1 MRFPAPKEPSVLEDA
16 EVPVP
21 LPIAIM
27 LARDS
32 TAATMGALAACLG
45 ILPWRL
51 DDFEFLVS
59 KLFLHLAIVLS
70 GKKK

>member
-32 TAATMGALAACLG
+32 KAATTGALAACLG

-51 DDFEFLVS
+51 E
-59 KLFLHLAIVLS
+59 
-70 GKKK
+70 